1 MTGAK
6 IMAYQLPPEIDHRV
20 QAYLG
25 TGGFQNEDEVLH
37 TALDALEEREQEKL
51 RRWNEGNRIAIEQ
64 SEQGLSKPLDD
75 EAVIA
80 RLRARLA
87 KEGIIE

>member
-1 MTGAK
+1 
-6 IMAYQLPPEIDHRV
+6 MAYQLPPDIDHRV

-25 TGGFQNEDEVLH
+25 AGGYQSEDDVLR

-51 RRWNEGNRIAIEQ
+51 HRWDDRNRIAIEQ
-64 SEQGLSKPLDD
+64 SQHGLSKPLDD

-87 KEGIIE
+87 KEGNAE

>member
-1 MTGAK
+1 
-6 IMAYQLPPEIDHRV
+6 MAYQLPPDIDHRV

-25 TGGFQNEDEVLH
+25 AGGFQSEDAVLR
-37 TALDALEEREQEKL
+37 TALDALEDREQERI
-51 RRWNEGNRIAIEQ
+51 RRWDDRNRIAIEQ

-87 KEGIIE
+87 KEGIAE

>member
-1 MTGAK
+1 
-6 IMAYQLPPEIDHRV
+6 MAYQLPPDIDHRV
-20 QAYLG
+20 QAYVG
-25 TGGFQNEDEVLH
+25 AGGYQNEDEVLR
-37 TALDALEEREQEKL
+37 TALDALEEQEQEKL
-51 RRWNEGNRIAIEQ
+51 RRWKNGNRIAIEQ